1 MIPVTP
7 PPEPAAFDEECR
19 KRGKQWLA
27 QNADVHPHRQPLW
40 RAFLAD
46 LREGFGGRCG
56 FSAMY
61 VPRGTVDHWISV
73 DSDRSLAYEWKN
85 YRFVDGAVN
94 SAKKPSWEGKLLDIR
109 SRRRM
114 RFASMTPT
122 IGITLTPPCDLE

>member
-19 KRGKQWLA
+19 KRGNQWLA

-73 DSDRSLAYEWKN
+73 DSDRWLRRYELGELGLPGLFKVAPLLACSVA
-85 YRFVDGAVN
+85 RRDGLALAGAGA
-94 SAKKPSWEGKLLDIR
+94 AK
-109 SRRRM
+109 
-114 RFASMTPT
+114 
-122 IGITLTPPCDLE
+122 